1 VFVPAELA
9 VTYEE
14 PEKPN
19 LPSRSSLAKDHFA
32 SPAMRRQAQRP
43 GLHHRTFGLCPRDA
57 LRTSTLA

>member
-19 LPSRSSLAKDHFA
+19 LPSRPSLAKDHLLPTA
-32 SPAMRRQAQRP
+32 RRCNAAAR
-43 GLHHRTFGLCPRDA
+43 LHHRKFGLCPRDA